1 MDRNGSCASR
11 TGVVSGITAAN
22 IEVNIISMSACSGCH
37 AKGLC
42 TAFEQEEKIISVP
55 NVGQNVQQGDKVNVM
70 MKISMGM
77 KAALLAYLLPLV
89 IVMAALLLLLE
100 TGVGELFAGV
110 ISLISLAGYYFVI
123 YLVQDKLK
131 KQFSFFIEKVS

>member
-1 MDRNGSCASR
+1 MDRNVSCASR
-11 TGVVSGITAAN
+11 SGVVSGITAEN

-37 AKGLC
+37 TKGLC
-42 TAFEQEEKIISVP
+42 TAFEQEAKIISVP
-55 NVGQNVQQGDKVNVM
+55 NIGQDVQQGDKVNVM

-77 KAALLAYLLPLV
+77 KAALLAYLLPV
-89 IVMAALLLLLE
+89 VVVVAALLLMLE
-100 TGVGELFAGV
+100 TGAGELYAGV

-123 YLVQDKLK
+123 YLIQDKLK